1 MRKFTFLVIAMML
14 SLGAAMAQT
23 VFDNGYFTY
32 ETLNATDVMVKWP
45 NATFPGGAC
54 DIPATVTNEGVT
66 YNVTKVRQYFISKF
80 DNAKLPTSLTVPEG
94 VTSFTVGEFGTFDVV
109 TNIDGG
115 GDIIVSLSLPSTIA
129 ITLFTDYTFRGHSIL
144 KDFTIKM
151 ATPPDVEPSVFFNCN
166 NDDTIRIH
174 IPAGTKAAYEA
185 KGWTTDNLGG
195 YSVKPEYGTREI
207 ILVEDVTTALH
218 NVSASTINVRAIS
231 RNSFMVTGLKG
242 KADVNIYEL
251 SGKRVAGFTQISNN
265 DVLTDSS
272 LKAGLLIVKVNNGAN
287 STTAKLVLN

>member
-1 MRKFTFLVIAMML
+1 MKKFTFLVIAMML
-14 SLGAAMAQT
+14 SFGVLMAQDFF
-23 VFDNGYFTY
+23 VDSIGYESGGVNGGLKAWGVAAGFKGD
-32 ETLNATDVMVKWP
+32 LV
-45 NATFPGGAC
+45 
-54 DIPATVTNEGVT
+54 IPATVINNGTT
-66 YNVTKVRQYFISKF
+66 YNVTEVSKYFVRWHVNGTALKSITLS
-80 DNAKLPTSLTVPEG
+80 EG
-94 VTSFTVGEFGTFDVV
+94 IQFFSVGELESTFDFP
-109 TNIDGG
+109 TNVDGG
-115 GDIIVSLSLPSTIA
+115 GDSLVSITLPSTITL
-129 ITLFTDYTFRGHSIL
+129 TLFTNYTFRGHSIL

-151 ATPPDVEPSVFFNCN
+151 ATPPDVDPRVFFNCN

-195 YSVKPEYGTREI
+195 GDLPEYGTREI
-207 ILVEDVTTALH
+207 ILVEDVSTSLH
-218 NVSASTINVRAIS
+218 NVYASTINVRAIS

-265 DVLTDSS
+265 DVLTNSS